1 MDWLVNLF
9 TSNSIAHA
17 VLILGLTIAVGLLLG
32 RIKFGSVSLGITWV
46 LFVGI
51 VLSHFGL
58 GIDPHGIDKEKEFAV
73 IKSRKEAIFNA
84 IVCYARKNDTVVLA
98 GKGHENYEITAKGK
112 LPFDEKSIAKNAL
125 LERSERFGRKGCK
138 NEG

>member
-1 MDWLVNLF
+1 M
-9 TSNSIAHA
+9 TSENSRSEDPEKIIKE
-17 VLILGLTIAVGLLLG
+17 IL
-32 RIKFGSVSLGITWV
+32 K
-46 LFVGI
+46 
-51 VLSHFGL
+51 
-58 GIDPHGIDKEKEFAV
+58 GIDKEKEFAV